1 MLTKILL
8 PLLSSFADLFLYL
21 GFDGH
26 LFSGDHTMRRGD
38 DLDI

>member
-1 MLTKILL
+1 MLTKMLL
-8 PLLSSFADLFLYL
+8 PLLSLFADLFLYL

-26 LFSGDHTMRRGD
+26 LLSGGHTMRCGD